1 MPADT
6 GHGDGGPQGR
16 GPGTVG
22 PRNGGHGDRGRGV
35 PRTLAEEL
43 RTRPDDALAALLS
56 ARPDLLSPVPN
67 DLTQL
72 ATRAGTRASV
82 VRAVER
88 LDRFA
93 QQTAEALAIAPDP
106 CPYETLRDLLTGDAS
121 TEDARGARGSGG
133 SGDVRGPDD
142 AQGPGGARGP
152 DDAQDPGDAR
162 GSADAHGPQDAR
174 GRENTRGREGAR
186 GPQDAQG
193 PGGAQGP
200 GDTQDPKYGRGTA
213 EAPGPEDARR
223 PGEAQ
228 GPGGTPSTG
237 NAQGPSDAS
246 AAGTPSA
253 TGIPSDVGPASD
265 TGTTSGAGTTPN
277 TETPSTVGPAP
288 DTGTPSPTGTT
299 PSTGPAPGARTT
311 AAAGPA
317 SGIGPTPTPAAET
330 AAGVGAASRIATP
343 LSPDERAA
351 IAAELPR
358 AVATL
363 REQALVWGGDDRLR
377 LVRTARELLA
387 PSPTS
392 PSPTGLGPTMQE
404 AASGMSPGRLQ
415 ELLAGD
421 GLAPTH
427 DPVTAVAALAELFQD
442 RARMAALLDGAPAGA
457 LAVLAKLTWGPPYGE
472 ASVASPTPPVGWL
485 LDHGLLLPSG
495 PRNVVLPREVALHLR
510 HGRAHRA
517 PEPLAPPLS
526 PITEHNPQAVDNTA
540 AGQTFTALA
549 TVEELLG
556 QWESAGP
563 PVLRAGGLSV
573 RDLKRTAVAL
583 DVSEPVAA
591 FWIELAYAAGLLA
604 SDGETDERYAPT
616 PAYDDWLRLPAEERW
631 ARLAAAWLP
640 ATRTAGLVGGR
651 DGRGR
656 TLAALGPDLD
666 RSPAPEVRRRILGL
680 LATLPPGAAA
690 APEVLLARLRWERP
704 AGHRGAAAAAAPG
717 AASSTGS
724 TGITGTTGTAGT
736 AGTTGTTPGI
746 TSPTGTTGSVPGAT
760 SPTSEDLRS
769 RLARWTI
776 AEAEMLGITGRAA
789 LSSHGR
795 ALLERHPD
803 EPPTSGSDTASAHAA
818 RLLAPLLPE
827 PLDHVLLQADLTAVA
842 PGPLERPLAETLGV
856 LADVESKGG
865 ATVYR
870 FTPESVRRA
879 LDAGRTADDV
889 HTFLAAHSRTP
900 VPQPLSYLVDD
911 VARKHGRLR
920 IGAASAYL
928 RCDDDTLL
936 AEILA
941 DRRSAGLR
949 LRRLA
954 PTVLAAQAP
963 PDTLLEGL
971 RAMGY
976 APAAESAE
984 GDVLV
989 SRPEA
994 QRTPPRTP
1002 PVPVPEGPP
1011 LPDATLLGAA
1021 VRAIRAGDLA
1031 ATAPHKTVAASGAG
1045 SGPEAGPHGSG
1056 TGSGADSGVGS
1067 GAGSRS
1073 GARSGGGS
1081 GGGGDRLPRTTSADT
1096 LATMQAAA
1104 LTGSNVWIGYVN
1116 ANGAATQ
1123 RVIAPVRVEGGF
1135 VTAYDHTSDEVRT
1148 YPLHRITG
1156 AAELA
1161 EDAT

>member
-1 MPADT
+1 M
-6 GHGDGGPQGR
+6 
-16 GPGTVG
+16 
-22 PRNGGHGDRGRGV
+22 
-35 PRTLAEEL
+35 
-43 RTRPDDALAALLS
+43 RTRPDDALAALLR

-106 CPYETLRDLLTGDAS
+106 CSYETLRDLLTGDEGPEPEEAG
-121 TEDARGARGSGG
+121 DNRGNGDSRDSKETGDNGD
-133 SGDVRGPDD
+133 SGDSRDSKETGDNRGNGDSRD
-142 AQGPGGARGP
+142 SKETGDNGDSGDSQGSEELGGPGGA
-152 DDAQDPGDAR
+152 
-162 GSADAHGPQDAR
+162 
-174 GRENTRGREGAR
+174 
-186 GPQDAQG
+186 
-193 PGGAQGP
+193 
-200 GDTQDPKYGRGTA
+200 
-213 EAPGPEDARR
+213 
-223 PGEAQ
+223 
-228 GPGGTPSTG
+228 
-237 NAQGPSDAS
+237 
-246 AAGTPSA
+246 
-253 TGIPSDVGPASD
+253 
-265 TGTTSGAGTTPN
+265 GTT
-277 TETPSTVGPAP
+277 
-288 DTGTPSPTGTT
+288 
-299 PSTGPAPGARTT
+299 T
-311 AAAGPA
+311 A
-317 SGIGPTPTPAAET
+317 GIGAPLRAE
-330 AAGVGAASRIATP
+330 
-343 LSPDERAA
+343 ERAA
-351 IAAELPR
+351 IVAELPR

-363 REQALVWGGDDRLR
+363 REQALIWGGDDRLR

-392 PSPTGLGPTMQE
+392 PSPTGLGPTVQE
-404 AASGMSPGRLQ
+404 ATSGMSPGRLQ
-415 ELLAGD
+415 ELLAAAGQS
-421 GLAPTH
+421 PTH
-427 DPVTAVAALAELFQD
+427 DPVTAAAALAELFRD

-457 LAVLAKLTWGPPYGE
+457 AGVLAKLTWGPPYGE
-472 ASVASPTPPVGWL
+472 ASVASPTPPIGWL

-495 PRNVVLPREVALHLR
+495 PRNVVLPREAALHLR

-517 PEPLAPPLS
+517 PEPFAPPLS
-526 PITEHNPQAVDNTA
+526 PTVEHDPQVVDNTA

-556 QWESAGP
+556 QWETAGP

-573 RDLKRTAVAL
+573 RDLKRTAVAI

-591 FWIELAYAAGLLA
+591 FWIELAYAAGLVA

-640 ATRTAGLVGGR
+640 ATRTSGLVGGR
-651 DGRGR
+651 DSRGR
-656 TLAALGPDLD
+656 TLAALGPELD
-666 RSPAPEVRRRILGL
+666 RSPAPEVRRRVLEL
-680 LATLPPGAAA
+680 LAALPHGAAA
-690 APEVLLARLRWERP
+690 ARDVLLARLRWERP
-704 AGHRGAAAAAAPG
+704 TGHRGAPAPTAGAPGAATPSGSAPG
-717 AASSTGS
+717 AASSAAGATS
-724 TGITGTTGTAGT
+724 SAATWSSAAVPGTAST
-736 AGTTGTTPGI
+736 AA
-746 TSPTGTTGSVPGAT
+746 SPTGAPPTG
-760 SPTSEDLRS
+760 EDLRS
-769 RLARWTI
+769 RLARWTV
-776 AEAEMLGITGRAA
+776 AEAEMLGVTGRGA
-789 LSSHGR
+789 LSAHGR

-803 EPPTSGSDTASAHAA
+803 EPTAAESDLASAQAA

-842 PGPLERPLAETLGV
+842 PGPLERPLAETLGI

-900 VPQPLSYLVDD
+900 VPQPLAYLVDD

-928 RCDDDTLL
+928 RCDDDALL

-941 DRRSAGLR
+941 DRRSAGMR

-984 GDVLV
+984 GDVLI
-989 SRPEA
+989 SRAEA
-994 QRTPPRTP
+994 QRTPPRRP

-1011 LPDATLLGAA
+1011 VPDATLLGAA

-1031 ATAPHKTVAASGAG
+1031 ATAPHKPVVAAEARPETASG
-1045 SGPEAGPHGSG
+1045 SRP
-1056 TGSGADSGVGS
+1056 GAR
-1067 GAGSRS
+1067 AGSRS
-1073 GARSGGGS
+1073 GAGAGSGSRSGS
-1081 GGGGDRLPRTTSADT
+1081 AAGGDRLPRTTSADT

-1135 VTAYDHTSDEVRT
+1135 VTAYDHTADEVRT